1 MNMFTAIF
9 LKGEKPMRVT
19 LYGATLSVVL
29 SLFVACGGGSQPAN
43 EESRST
49 APSTDGRPVSLDKN
63 AYPVF
68 PNADSGADSAVTAEQ
83 GGKGFKGEGWE
94 TNADYDL
101 IGDPRAVKG
110 GVFREYQLDFP
121 TTLRLNGPEANTV
134 LNGMIGSMAYETL
147 LGLHPTTLDYIPALA
162 THWQISPDKMT
173 YRFRLD
179 PNAKFSDGQPVTSD
193 DVIASWSLMVD
204 KGLQDPMTEL
214 VYTKYDKPVAESR
227 YIVRVTS
234 KVLNWRN
241 FLYFAASMPI
251 LPAHVLKTV
260 NGDRYVKEYNFK
272 LLPGTGP
279 YTINEADVVKGRSIT
294 IRRRPDYW
302 AANIRRNVGQNNF
315 DEIREV
321 IVRDQKLAIEMFK
334 RGDLD
339 YYAPVNATFW
349 VQELGD
355 IDRIQRGLIQKR
367 KVFNDNPMG
376 TTGFAINMRKPPFD
390 DVRVREA
397 LAHLLNRPL
406 MIEKLF
412 YNEYTPIDSYYAGG
426 IYENPKNPKMQYDP
440 QLALKLLADAG
451 WKERDAQGRLV
462 RDGRPLSMELMYA
475 NKINEPAWTT
485 YQEDLR
491 KVGVTLNLRFLTPET
506 MFQLMGDRRF
516 DLIALG
522 WTGLLFPNPETSYK
536 STLAD
541 SNSTNNVTGIKNQRI
556 DQLLDLYDREF
567 DTQKRI
573 EIIREIDGILAG
585 THSYVLTWDTPYQ
598 RIAFWNKFGQPEG
611 YLTRIGDYRDVPS
624 LWWVDPQK
632 QSELAR
638 AMGNGSAK
646 MAVGTTDVRYWE
658 QYAQQQGSRSVT
670 AAGSQ

>member
-1 MNMFTAIF
+1 
-9 LKGEKPMRVT
+9 MRVIARPAI
-19 LYGATLSVVL
+19 LVLFLSVVA
-29 SLFVACGGGSQPAN
+29 ACGGGSQPSN
-43 EESRST
+43 ERAGST
-49 APSTDGRPVSLDKN
+49 APATDGRQASMDKN

-68 PNADSGADSAVTAEQ
+68 PNADSGADPGVPAEQ
-83 GGKGFKGEGWE
+83 GGRGFKGEGWE

-110 GVFREYQLDFP
+110 GVFREFQLDFP

-134 LNGMIGSMAYETL
+134 LNSMIGSMVYETL
-147 LGLHPTTLDYIPALA
+147 LGLHPTTLDYIPGLA
-162 THWQISPDKMT
+162 THWQVSADKMT

-179 PNAKFSDGQPVTSD
+179 PNARFSDGQPVTSE

-227 YIVRVTS
+227 YIVRVNS

-241 FLYFAASMPI
+241 FLYFSASMPI

-279 YTINEADVVKGRSIT
+279 YVINEADVVKGRSLT
-294 IRRRPDYW
+294 IRRRPNYW
-302 AANIRRNVGQNNF
+302 AENIRRNIGANNF
-315 DEIREV
+315 DEIREIV
-321 IVRDQKLAIEMFK
+321 VRDQKLAIEMFK

-367 KVFNDNPMG
+367 KVYNDNPMG
-376 TTGFAINMRKPPFD
+376 TVGMAINMRKAPFD
-390 DVRVREA
+390 DVRVRQA
-397 LAHLLNRPL
+397 LAHLLNRQV
-406 MIEKLF
+406 IVEKLF
-412 YNEYTPIDSYYAGG
+412 YNEVIPIDSYYSGG
-426 IYENPKNPKMQYDP
+426 IYENSSNPKMQYDP
-440 QLALKLLADAG
+440 QLAVKLLAEAG
-451 WKERDAQGRLV
+451 WKDRDAQGRLV
-462 RDGRPLSMELMYA
+462 RNGQPLSMELMYA
-475 NKINEPAWTT
+475 NKITEPALTT

-491 KVGVTLNLRFLTPET
+491 KLGITLNLRFLTPET

-516 DLIALG
+516 DMVYLG

-541 SNSTNNVTGIKNQRI
+541 ANSTNNVTGIKNQRI
-556 DQLLDLYDREF
+556 DQLLDVYDREF
-567 DTQKRI
+567 DAQRRI
-573 EIIREIDGILAG
+573 EIIREIDGILANI
-585 THSYVLTWDTPYQ
+585 HPYVLSWDTPYH
-598 RIAFWNKFGQPEG
+598 RIAFWNKFGFPEG
-611 YLTRIGDYRDVPS
+611 HLTRIGDHRDVPS
-624 LWWVDPQK
+624 LWWIDRDKEMQV
-632 QSELAR
+632 AR
-638 AMGNGSAK
+638 GMNDNNVK
-646 MAVGTTDVRYWE
+646 MAVGSVDVRYWE
-658 QYAQQQGSRSVT
+658 QYAQKPGTRSAT
-670 AAGSQ
+670 AAGAE

>member
-1 MNMFTAIF
+1 
-9 LKGEKPMRVT
+9 MRVV
-19 LYGATLSVVL
+19 ATTALMAFLIVV
-29 SLFVACGGGSQPAN
+29 SAGCGGGAGPEAERAGATPSDGTA
-43 EESRST
+43 ST
-49 APSTDGRPVSLDKN
+49 AATDKG

-68 PNADSGADSAVTAEQ
+68 PDADSGADPAVSAEQ
-83 GGKGFKGEGWE
+83 GGRGFTGEGWE

-147 LGLHPTTLDYIPALA
+147 LGLHPTTLDYLPVLA
-162 THWQISPDKMT
+162 THWQISPDKLT

-179 PNAKFSDGQPVTSD
+179 PNARFSDGQPVTSE

-214 VYTKYDKPVAESR
+214 VYAKYDKPVAESR
-227 YIVRVTS
+227 YVVRVTS
-234 KVLNWRN
+234 RLLNWRN

-279 YTINEADVVKGRSIT
+279 YVISEADVVKGRSVT
-294 IRRRPDYW
+294 IRRRQNYW
-302 AANIRRNVGQNNF
+302 AENVRRNIGSNNF
-315 DEIREV
+315 DEIREIV
-321 IVRDQKLAIEMFK
+321 VRDQKLAIEMFK

-339 YYAPVNATFW
+339 YFAPVNATFW

-367 KVFNDNPMG
+367 KVYNDNPVGMR
-376 TTGFAINMRKPPFD
+376 GFAINMRRAPFD
-390 DVRVREA
+390 DIRLRKA

-406 MIEKLF
+406 IVEKLY
-412 YNEYTPIDSYYAGG
+412 YNEETPIDSYYAGG
-426 IYENPKNPKMQYDP
+426 IYENPTNPKLQYDP
-440 QLALKLLADAG
+440 KLALQLLAEAG
-451 WKERDAQGRLV
+451 WKDRDAQGRLV
-462 RDGRPLSMELMYA
+462 RNGQPLTMELMYA
-475 NKINEPAWTT
+475 NKISEPALTT
-485 YQEDLR
+485 YQEELR
-491 KVGVTLNLRFLTPET
+491 KVGIGLNLRFLTPET
-506 MFQLMGDRRF
+506 MFQLMGDLRF
-516 DLIALG
+516 DLIQLG
-522 WTGLLFPNPETSYK
+522 WTGLLFPNPETSFK

-541 SNSTNNVTGIKNQRI
+541 AKSTNNVTGIKNPRI
-556 DQLLDLYDREF
+556 DALLDIYDREF

-573 EIIREIDGILAG
+573 DIIREIDGILANL
-585 THSYVLTWDTPYQ
+585 HSYVLTWDTAYE
-598 RIAFWNKFGQPEG
+598 RIAYWNKFGQPEG

-624 LWWVDPQK
+624 LWWIDAQK
-632 QSELAR
+632 ESELTR
-638 AMGNGSAK
+638 AMGDTSAK
-646 MAVGTTDVRYWE
+646 MVVGAVDARFWQ
-658 QYAQQQGSRSVT
+658 QYAQRQGSGST
-670 AAGSQ
+670 ATHGMN

>member
-1 MNMFTAIF
+1 MRTARYF
-9 LKGEKPMRVT
+9 VALTFVASQ
-19 LYGATLSVVL
+19 L
-29 SLFVACGGGSQPAN
+29 VACGGSSAP
-43 EESRST
+43 EERAGAT
-49 APSTDGRPVSLDKN
+49 APATDGRQVATDKT

-68 PNADSGADSAVTAEQ
+68 PNADSGADPSVPAEQ
-83 GGKGFKGEGWE
+83 GGKGFTGEGWE
-94 TNADYDL
+94 TNPDYDL

-110 GVFREYQLDFP
+110 GVFREFQLDFP

-134 LNGMIGSMAYETL
+134 LNSMIGSMAYETL
-147 LGLHPTTLDYIPALA
+147 LGLHPTTLDYIPVLA

-173 YRFRLD
+173 YRFRID
-179 PNAKFSDGQPVTSD
+179 PNARFSDGQPVTAD

-214 VYTKYDKPVAESR
+214 VYAKYDKPVAESR

-279 YTINEADVVKGRSIT
+279 YVINEADVVKGRSIT
-294 IRRRPDYW
+294 IRRRPGYW
-302 AANIRRNVGQNNF
+302 AENVRRNIGSNNF
-315 DEIREV
+315 DEIREIV
-321 IVRDQKLAIEMFK
+321 VRDQKLAIEMFK

-367 KVFNDNPMG
+367 KVYNDNPMG
-376 TTGFAINMRKPPFD
+376 TVGMAINMRKPPFD
-390 DVRVREA
+390 DVRVRQA

-406 MIEKLF
+406 IVEKLF
-412 YNEYTPIDSYYAGG
+412 YSEVIPIDSYYSGG

-440 QLALKLLADAG
+440 QLAVKLLAEAG
-451 WKERDAQGRLV
+451 WKDRDAQGRLT
-462 RDGRPLSMELMYA
+462 RNGQPLTMELMYA
-475 NKINEPAWTT
+475 NKITEPALTT
-485 YQEDLR
+485 YQEELR
-491 KVGVTLNLRFLTPET
+491 KLGVTLNLRFLTPET

-516 DLIALG
+516 DLIYLG

-541 SNSTNNVTGIKNQRI
+541 ANSTNNVTGIKNQRI
-556 DQLLDLYDREF
+556 DQLLDVYDREF
-567 DTQKRI
+567 DTQKRL
-573 EIIREIDGILAG
+573 EIIREIDGILANI
-585 THSYVLTWDTPYQ
+585 HPYVLTWDTPYQ

-611 YLTRIGDYRDVPS
+611 YLTRIGDYRDVPT
-624 LWWVDPQK
+624 LWWIDREKETQV
-632 QSELAR
+632 AR
-638 AMGNGSAK
+638 GINDTTVK
-646 MAVGTTDVRYWE
+646 MAVGTTEARYWQ
-658 QYAQQQGSRSVT
+658 QYAQRQGVRQAT
-670 AAGSQ
+670 AAGAD

>member
-1 MNMFTAIF
+1 MRAITHSAV
-9 LKGEKPMRVT
+9 LA
-19 LYGATLSVVL
+19 LVL
-29 SLFVACGGGSQPAN
+29 SGLVACGGGARPDR
-43 EESRST
+43 EEAAST
-49 APSTDGRPVSLDKN
+49 GGGAGGPVSLDKSG
-63 AYPVF
+63 YPVF
-68 PNADSGADSAVTAEQ
+68 PNPDSGADPSVPAEQ
-83 GGKGFKGEGWE
+83 GGRGFTGEGWE
-94 TNADYDL
+94 TNPDYDL

-134 LNGMIGSMAYETL
+134 LNGMIGSMVYETL
-147 LGLHPTTLDYIPALA
+147 LGLHPTTLDYLPVLA
-162 THWQISPDKMT
+162 THWQISQDKMT

-179 PNAKFSDGQPVTSD
+179 PNARFSDGQPVTSE
-193 DVIASWSLMVD
+193 DVVASWSLMVD

-214 VYTKYDKPVAESR
+214 VFIKYDKPVAESR

-260 NGDRYVKEYNFK
+260 DGDRYVKEYNFK

-279 YTINEADVVKGRSIT
+279 YVINEADVVKGRSIT

-302 AANIRRNVGQNNF
+302 ADNIRRNVGTNNF
-315 DEIREV
+315 DEIREIV
-321 IVRDQKLAIEMFK
+321 VRDQKLAIEMFK

-367 KVFNDNPMG
+367 KVYNDKPMG
-376 TTGFAINMRKPPFD
+376 TVGMAINMRKPPFD
-390 DVRVREA
+390 DVRVRQA
-397 LAHLLNRPL
+397 LAHLVNRPL
-406 MIEKLF
+406 IVEKLY
-412 YNEYTPIDSYYAGG
+412 YNEVIPIDSYHAGG
-426 IYENPKNPKMQYDP
+426 IYENPMNPKMHYDP
-440 QLALKLLADAG
+440 QLALTLLAEAG
-451 WKERDAQGRLV
+451 WKARDAQGRLV
-462 RDGRPLSMELMYA
+462 RNGQPLSMELMYA
-475 NKINEPAWTT
+475 NRISEPALTT

-516 DLIALG
+516 DLVYLG
-522 WTGLLFPNPETSYK
+522 WTGLLFPNPETSYQ

-541 SNSTNNVTGIKNQRI
+541 ANSTNNVTGIKSPRI
-556 DQLLDLYDREF
+556 DQLLAVYDREF
-567 DTQKRI
+567 DAQKRI
-573 EIIREIDGILAG
+573 EIIREIDGILTG
-585 THSYVLTWDTPYQ
+585 IHPYVLTWDTPYE
-598 RIAFWNKFGQPEG
+598 RIAYWNKFGHPEG

-624 LWWVDPQK
+624 FWWIDRQK
-632 QSELAR
+632 EAEVAR
-638 AMGNGSAK
+638 GMNDTSVK
-646 MAVGTTDVRYWE
+646 MAVGAVDARYWQ
-658 QYAQQQGSRSVT
+658 QYAQRQGAT
-670 AAGSQ
+670 PTTEAGGN

>member
-1 MNMFTAIF
+1 MRTAPYF
-9 LKGEKPMRVT
+9 
-19 LYGATLSVVL
+19 VVL
-29 SLFVACGGGSQPAN
+29 SLIATLSVACGGGSAP
-43 EESRST
+43 EERAGGST
-49 APSTDGRPVSLDKN
+49 APATNGRPVATDKN

-68 PNADSGADSAVTAEQ
+68 PNADSGADPSVPAEQ
-83 GGKGFKGEGWE
+83 GGKGFTGEGWE

-110 GVFREYQLDFP
+110 GVFREFQLDFP

-134 LNGMIGSMAYETL
+134 LNSMIGSMAYETL
-147 LGLHPTTLDYIPALA
+147 LGLHPTTLDYIPVLA

-173 YRFRLD
+173 YRFRID
-179 PNAKFSDGQPVTSD
+179 PNARFSDGQPVTAD

-241 FLYFAASMPI
+241 FLYVAASMPI

-279 YTINEADVVKGRSIT
+279 YVINEADVVKGRSIT
-294 IRRRPDYW
+294 IRRRPGYW
-302 AANIRRNVGQNNF
+302 AENVRRNIGSNNF
-315 DEIREV
+315 DEIREIV
-321 IVRDQKLAIEMFK
+321 VRDQKLAIEMFK

-367 KVFNDNPMG
+367 KVYNDNPMG
-376 TTGFAINMRKPPFD
+376 TVGMAINMRKPPFD
-390 DVRVREA
+390 DVRVRQA
-397 LAHLLNRPL
+397 LAYLLNRPL
-406 MIEKLF
+406 IVEKLF
-412 YNEYTPIDSYYAGG
+412 YNEVIPIDSYYSGG

-440 QLALKLLADAG
+440 QLAVKLLAEAG
-451 WKERDAQGRLV
+451 WKDRDAQGRLT
-462 RDGRPLSMELMYA
+462 RNGQPLTMELMYA
-475 NKINEPAWTT
+475 NKITEPALTT
-485 YQEDLR
+485 YQEELR
-491 KVGVTLNLRFLTPET
+491 KLGVTLNLRFLTPET

-516 DLIALG
+516 DLIYLG

-541 SNSTNNVTGIKNQRI
+541 ANSTNNVTGIKNQRI
-556 DQLLDLYDREF
+556 DQLLDVYDREF

-573 EIIREIDGILAG
+573 EIIREIDGILANLH
-585 THSYVLTWDTPYQ
+585 TYVLTWDTPYQ

-611 YLTRIGDYRDVPS
+611 YLTRIGDYRDVPT
-624 LWWVDPQK
+624 LWWIDRQK
-632 QSELAR
+632 ETQVAR
-638 AMGNGSAK
+638 GINDTTVK
-646 MAVGTTDVRYWE
+646 MAVGTTEARYWQ
-658 QYAQQQGSRSVT
+658 QYAQRQGVRQAT
-670 AAGSQ
+670 AAGAD

>member
-1 MNMFTAIF
+1 MRVFSYSAIF
-9 LKGEKPMRVT
+9 AVIVT
-19 LYGATLSVVL
+19 WS
-29 SLFVACGGGSQPAN
+29 VACGGGSDA
-43 EESRST
+43 ERETTGST
-49 APSTDGRPVSLDKN
+49 AIATDGREVAMDKD

-68 PNADSGADSAVTAEQ
+68 PNADSGADPAVPAEQ
-83 GGKGFKGEGWE
+83 GGRGFTGEGWE
-94 TNADYDL
+94 TNTDYDL

-134 LNGMIGSMAYETL
+134 LNSMIGSMVYETL

-162 THWQISPDKMT
+162 THWQVSPDRMT

-179 PNAKFSDGQPVTSD
+179 PNARFSDGQPVTAQ

-241 FLYFAASMPI
+241 FLYFSASMPI

-279 YTINEADVVKGRSIT
+279 YIVNEADVVKGRSLT

-302 AANIRRNVGQNNF
+302 ADNVRRNIGANNF
-315 DEIREV
+315 DEIREIV
-321 IVRDQKLAIEMFK
+321 VRDQKLAIEMFK
-334 RGDLD
+334 RGDFD
-339 YYAPVNATFW
+339 YFAPVNATFW

-367 KVFNDNPMG
+367 KVYNDNPMG
-376 TTGFAINMRKPPFD
+376 TVGMAINMRKAPFD
-390 DVRVREA
+390 DVRVRRA
-397 LAHLLNRPL
+397 LAHLVNRPL
-406 MIEKLF
+406 IVEKLF
-412 YNEYTPIDSYYAGG
+412 YSEVIPIDSYYSGG
-426 IYENPKNPKMQYDP
+426 LYENPNNPEMSYDP
-440 QLALKLLADAG
+440 QLAIKLLAEAG
-451 WKERDAQGRLV
+451 WKDRDAQGRLV
-462 RDGRPLSMELMYA
+462 RNGQPLSMELMYA
-475 NKINEPAWTT
+475 NRISEPALTT

-491 KVGVTLNLRFLTPET
+491 RVGITLNLRFLTPET

-516 DLIALG
+516 DLVYLG
-522 WTGLLFPNPETSYK
+522 WTGLLFPNPETSYH
-536 STLAD
+536 SSLAD

-556 DQLLDLYDREF
+556 DQLLQVYDREF
-567 DTQKRI
+567 DAQKRI
-573 EIIREIDGILAG
+573 DIIREIDGILANI
-585 THSYVLTWDTPYQ
+585 HPYVLTWDTPYE
-598 RIAFWNKFGQPEG
+598 RIAFWNKFGHPEG

-624 LWWVDPQK
+624 LWWIDPQK
-632 QSELAR
+632 EAQVAR
-638 AMGNGSAK
+638 GMNDTSVK
-646 MAVGTTDVRYWE
+646 MAVEPVEARYWE
-658 QYAQQQGSRSVT
+658 QYAQRQGTRPAT
-670 AAGSQ
+670 ELGAE

>member
-1 MNMFTAIF
+1 MRTARYF
-9 LKGEKPMRVT
+9 
-19 LYGATLSVVL
+19 VVL
-29 SLFVACGGGSQPAN
+29 TFVASQLVACGGSSAP
-43 EESRST
+43 EERAAGST
-49 APSTDGRPVSLDKN
+49 APATDGRQVATDKS

-68 PNADSGADSAVTAEQ
+68 PNQDSGADPSVPAEQ
-83 GGKGFKGEGWE
+83 GGKGFTGEGWE

-110 GVFREYQLDFP
+110 GVFREFQLDFP

-134 LNGMIGSMAYETL
+134 LNSMIGGMAYETL
-147 LGLHPTTLDYIPALA
+147 LGLHPTTLDYIPVLA

-173 YRFRLD
+173 YRFRID
-179 PNAKFSDGQPVTSD
+179 PNARFSDGQPVTAD
-193 DVIASWSLMVD
+193 DVIASWALMVD

-279 YTINEADVVKGRSIT
+279 YVINEADVVKGRSIT
-294 IRRRPDYW
+294 IRRRPGYW
-302 AANIRRNVGQNNF
+302 AENVRRNIGSNNF
-315 DEIREV
+315 DEIREIV
-321 IVRDQKLAIEMFK
+321 VRDQKLAIEMFK

-367 KVFNDNPMG
+367 KVYNDNPMG
-376 TTGFAINMRKPPFD
+376 TVGMAINMRKPPFD
-390 DVRVREA
+390 DVRVRQA

-406 MIEKLF
+406 IVEKLF
-412 YNEYTPIDSYYAGG
+412 YSEVIPIDSYYSGG

-440 QLALKLLADAG
+440 QLAVKLLAEAG
-451 WKERDAQGRLV
+451 WKDRDAQGRLT
-462 RDGRPLSMELMYA
+462 RNGQPLTMELMYA
-475 NKINEPAWTT
+475 NKITEPALTT
-485 YQEDLR
+485 YQEELR
-491 KVGVTLNLRFLTPET
+491 KLGVTLNLRFLTPET

-516 DLIALG
+516 DLIYLG

-541 SNSTNNVTGIKNQRI
+541 ANSTNNVTGIKNQRI
-556 DQLLDLYDREF
+556 DQLLDIYDREF
-567 DTQKRI
+567 DTQKRL
-573 EIIREIDGILAG
+573 EIIREIDGILANI
-585 THSYVLTWDTPYQ
+585 HPYVLTWDTPYQ

-611 YLTRIGDYRDVPS
+611 YLTRIGDYRDVPT
-624 LWWVDPQK
+624 LWWIDREKETQV
-632 QSELAR
+632 AR
-638 AMGNGSAK
+638 GINDTTVK
-646 MAVGTTDVRYWE
+646 MAVGTTEARYWQ
-658 QYAQQQGSRSVT
+658 QYAQRQGVRQAT
-670 AAGSQ
+670 AAGAD